1 MEELMDAKAKA
12 TPRGRLIAAA
22 RMLFDRKGFH
32 STSIS
37 DLAEAAKISVGQMYR
52 LFPGKD
58 DLIVAI
64 VEENTD
70 VRIVEMERVFE
81 SMREGRSTA
90 FEAIKA
96 IARLSIEY
104 ETALS
109 FEMLAEAYRNPRVA
123 GHLTTLSGRYRARI
137 RELATLAR
145 PDVDADELDAY
156 VDILMGCFFG
166 LGHRTLIAPST
177 DVERASH
184 QTACL
189 LARAL
194 AIPSDPASQRA
205 VGSPSGTSS
214 TAARKGRKRNP

>member
-1 MEELMDAKAKA
+1 MDAKAKA
-12 TPRGRLIAAA
+12 TPRERLIAAA
-22 RMLFDRKGFH
+22 RELFDRKGFH

-37 DLAEAAKISVGQMYR
+37 DLAETAKISVGQMYR

-64 VEENTD
+64 VAENTD
-70 VRIVEMERVFE
+70 ARIVEMERVFE
-81 SMREGRSTA
+81 SMRDGRSTA

-96 IARLSIEY
+96 IARLSIDY
-104 ETALS
+104 ESALS
-109 FEMLAEAYRNPRVA
+109 FEMLAEAHRNPRVA
-123 GHLTTLSGRYRARI
+123 ERLTELATRYRARI
-137 RELATLAR
+137 RELAMLAR
-145 PDVDADELDAY
+145 PDVLAPELDAY
-156 VDILMGCFFG
+156 ADILMACFFG

-177 DVERASH
+177 DIERASH

-194 AIPSDPASQRA
+194 AIPSHLAPQATDAASPAR
-205 VGSPSGTSS
+205 S